1 MIPSTWQQRQKDQEF
16 KASLGSV
23 RLCLEKVK
31 VESEEA
37 GEVAQRL
44 RTAALLPEGRCLAL
58 SAYMRL
64 QFKGIQHPPLLPQKA
79 GLHMVH
85 RHTCGED
92 TREQEIVCM

>member
-44 RTAALLPEGRCLAL
+44 RTAALLPGGLCLAL
-58 SAYMRL
+58 S
-64 QFKGIQHPPLLPQKA
+64 
-79 GLHMVH
+79 LHAASVQ
-85 RHTCGED
+85 RHTTPASASTESRPAHG
-92 TREQEIVCM
+92 TQTYMWGRHT